1 MAYTVDC
8 FYHTSSGPSVS
19 LREPPPRSGEELLI
33 SYLQNRISFAVI
45 MGWCLKNVSSLRAQR
60 GNDDYGSKSSPQR

>member
-8 FYHTSSGPSVS
+8 FCHTSSGPSVS

-45 MGWCLKNVSSLRAQR
+45 MGWCLKNVSSL
-60 GNDDYGSKSSPQR
+60 